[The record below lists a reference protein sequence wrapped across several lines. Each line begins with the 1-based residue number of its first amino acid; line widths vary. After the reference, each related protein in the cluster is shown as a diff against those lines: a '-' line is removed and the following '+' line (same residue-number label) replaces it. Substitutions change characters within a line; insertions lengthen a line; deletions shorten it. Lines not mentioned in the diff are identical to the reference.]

1 MLKSPYDTDCI
12 TWSPQGRLFQ
22 IEYAMEAIKQ
32 GSLCVGLKSDKYA
45 ILATLN
51 RSPSKLADYQQK
63 IYEIDEHLGLCFS
76 GLTADGRLICK
87 YLRTEALNYK
97 YTYGTNINPQRLV
110 NRLSEKAQI
119 KTQRHSKRP
128 YGVGC
133 LIAGYDVKSIQE
145 NGPHVYETSP
155 DANFYEYYAVAIGAR
170 CQSAKTYLEKNF
182 ETFKNCNM

>member
-32 GSLCVGLKSDKYA
+32 GSLCVGLKSSQYA

-87 YLRTEALNYK
+87 YLRTEALNYR

-110 NRLSEKAQI
+110 NKLSEKAQI

-133 LIAGYDVKSIQE
+133 LIAGYDVKI
-145 NGPHVYETSP
+145 
-155 DANFYEYYAVAIGAR
+155 I
-170 CQSAKTYLEKNF
+170 
-182 ETFKNCNM
+182 